1 MSIYHHSVS
10 IVKRSAGK
18 SSVAAAAYRSGQKLT
33 DERTGIIHDYTKK
46 IGVNYSLILTPI
58 AADWIADRQQ
68 LWNKIEATE
77 KRYDARLS
85 REVSLALPC
94 ELDRDH
100 QIALV
105 HEYVKENYVNR
116 GMIADVNF
124 HNLESNNPHVH
135 IMLSLRRLEIDEH
148 GQVFFGN
155 KNREWDSRT
164 SLLEQRRN
172 WEVMANKFLADAG
185 YNRVRIDCRSLEAQG
200 IDRIPQVH
208 LGVHVSQMKA
218 RGISTRIGDE
228 YDRINLAN
236 AKIKSEL
243 EDIYKDRLL
252 LVDLDEQCKSLH
264 AKIRSLETRDLN
276 YFEKV
281 DPDVLARINS
291 ENQTRKYPT
300 SVDREDLISS
310 IGGNDRVQR
319 IAHWCHK
326 NVIIP
331 IEQNEFT
338 SKTTLI
344 TARISAVNVDSR
356 SIAFVFIDTMRQDK
370 LKLTCDRSSGQ
381 ILSVDGLYKGGIV
394 PLIKKIDDL
403 AIQEILRGFRKT
415 DKTDQ
420 VNEPKIDEPEI
431 DKVGIPTTPDRVSAP
446 EIDKVETPITPTTP
460 TTPDRVVPKAEI
472 ETTIASEQVITKTD
486 TPETT
491 IASEQVITKTDRK
504 TTPRRRSN
512 TLEPTTN

>member
-1 MSIYHHSVS
+1 MAIYHHSVS

-18 SSVAAAAYRSGQKLT
+18 SAVAAAAYRSGQRLI

-46 IGVNYSLILTPI
+46 TGVDHSEIIIPEMPNTDSNWLL
-58 AADWIADRQQ
+58 DRAK
-68 LWNKIEATE
+68 LWNRIEAGE
-77 KRYDARLS
+77 KRYDARVA
-85 REVSLALPC
+85 RQVTLAIPI
-94 ELDRDH
+94 ELNRDS
-100 QIALV
+100 QIVLV
-105 HEYVKENYVNR
+105 RDYIQANYTDR
-116 GMIADVNF
+116 GMVADVNF
-124 HNLESNNPHVH
+124 HDLQSNNPHCH
-135 IMLSLRRLEIDEH
+135 IMLTMRSLIVTD
-148 GQVFFGN
+148 GQVEFGN
-155 KNREWDSRT
+155 KNRDWDNRAL
-164 SLLEQRRN
+164 LLEQRQS
-172 WEVMANKFLADAG
+172 WETLANKYLSDAG
-185 YNRVRIDCRSLEAQG
+185 YDRVKIDCRSLEAQG
-200 IDRIPQVH
+200 INRIPQLH
-208 LGVHVSQMKA
+208 LGTHVSQMKA
-218 RGISTRIGDE
+218 RGVSTRIGDE
-228 YDRINLAN
+228 YDQINLAN

-243 EDIYKDRLL
+243 EDIYNDRLL
-252 LVDLDEQCKSLH
+252 LVDLDEQCKSLY

-431 DKVGIPTTPDRVSAP
+431 DKVGIPITPDRVSAP
-446 EIDKVETPITPTTP
+446 EIDKVKTPITPITPTTP
-460 TTPDRVVPKAEI
+460 DQVVPKAEI
-472 ETTIASEQVITKTD
+472 EA
-486 TPETT
+486 T